1 MIRLNKNP
9 LTGGTSTERK
19 EAMRTGAFKF
29 NRVEFA
35 GSLGDLG
42 TLIPLTVA
50 LVVISGLSVTTV
62 LVMVGSFYIF
72 SGLYFKLPIPVQ
84 PLKVVCAIAIAFPEK
99 ISLPIISAS
108 AILFGCILLVLAL
121 TGLIDWIAKFFTR
134 PIMRGIQLGLGFILI
149 NKGLDFVLQP
159 EIFIEQ
165 SGISVSSLSPIINPA
180 LGIFGFLIALLL
192 LSSKRFPSSLVILS
206 IGIVAGIFCGAL
218 QNIEFSMGPTPLK
231 IFRPAMDD
239 FVNGFFL
246 LVLPQ
251 IPLTLG
257 NAVMGTADT
266 CYSLFGKGNLTER
279 ATYRSFACTMGLA
292 NIIAGVIGGM
302 PMCHGAGGLAAHYRF
317 GARTGGANLMIG
329 AIFLFI
335 GIVFGKT
342 GIALL
347 SSIPN
352 AILGVLLLFA
362 GLELALL
369 IKDVENHTDLFLTF
383 LIAGIGF
390 VTTNMGI
397 AFFVGIIILH
407 FIRWKKIKI

>member
-1 MIRLNKNP
+1 MEHPPK
-9 LTGGTSTERK
+9 ERK
-19 EAMRTGAFKF
+19 PCGPAPSNSTGL
-29 NRVEFA
+29 NLPD
-35 GSLGDLG
+35 LGDLG

-239 FVNGFFL
+239 FVNGFF
-246 LVLPQ
+246 
-251 IPLTLG
+251 
-257 NAVMGTADT
+257 
-266 CYSLFGKGNLTER
+266 SLYFR
-279 ATYRSFACTMGLA
+279 RSL
-292 NIIAGVIGGM
+292 
-302 PMCHGAGGLAAHYRF
+302 
-317 GARTGGANLMIG
+317 
-329 AIFLFI
+329 
-335 GIVFGKT
+335 
-342 GIALL
+342 
-347 SSIPN
+347 
-352 AILGVLLLFA
+352 
-362 GLELALL
+362 
-369 IKDVENHTDLFLTF
+369 
-383 LIAGIGF
+383 
-390 VTTNMGI
+390 
-397 AFFVGIIILH
+397 
-407 FIRWKKIKI
+407 